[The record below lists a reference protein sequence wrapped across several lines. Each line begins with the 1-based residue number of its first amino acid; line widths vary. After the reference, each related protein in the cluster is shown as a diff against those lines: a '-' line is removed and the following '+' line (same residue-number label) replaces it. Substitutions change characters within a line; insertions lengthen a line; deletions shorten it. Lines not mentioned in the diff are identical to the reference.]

1 MKELNRKP
9 EILHALRIQ
18 VIGSRSKRRDE
29 DEESG
34 SEEEMNLDNADEDEG
49 GIFCIPMYTVVFYLF
64 VAMTYTILLQT
75 YRRRARISLKPTHFQ
90 IGLSLI
96 R

>member
-34 SEEEMNLDNADEDEG
+34 SEEEMTARMRM
-49 GIFCIPMYTVVFYLF
+49 GIRKGVFSVSRCIQWFSIYL
-64 VAMTYTILLQT
+64 
-75 YRRRARISLKPTHFQ
+75 
-90 IGLSLI
+90 
-96 R
+96 